1 MSAITIKSYITIVY
15 HSIKQL
21 KTCSYMLLFSLR
33 VTGSYSQATQTT
45 QALTDLSGTPP
56 LGVPELDRP
65 AANLLPHGTGPT
77 P

>member
-1 MSAITIKSYITIVY
+1 
-15 HSIKQL
+15 
-21 KTCSYMLLFSLR
+21 MLLFSLR